1 MEVSKTRGVE
11 TSSRRRKCRQG
22 RRLLARPRWKRHV
35 PVFLEI
41 PALSGGDSR
50 KISLLEVISKNRQ
63 LLSSG
68 GRRRKNVIDEPAV
81 HEIQLKFPVSSC
93 FQILLF
99 ARLIPTF
106 IYIIAGGF
114 RDFRL
119 AGVEVGVPRPASPP
133 WRRLGAIPW
142 LYVTLFV
149 FQCRGPGKSSE
160 PCFHCHFCF
169 GCHQNVD

>member
-11 TSSRRRKCRQG
+11 TSSRRRKRRQG

-99 ARLIPTF
+99 ARLISY
-106 IYIIAGGF
+106 IYIHYCRWIPRFPVSWSRSWCATTGF
-114 RDFRL
+114 TPMEKIRCDTVVICYSFC
-119 AGVEVGVPRPASPP
+119 VPM
-133 WRRLGAIPW
+133 
-142 LYVTLFV
+142 
-149 FQCRGPGKSSE
+149 
-160 PCFHCHFCF
+160 
-169 GCHQNVD
+169 